1 MCYFDLMHLI
11 FSTLSSLGS
20 QSEILRVKA
29 SDDIYE
35 RIGRRFKDDKLE
47 KEKNS

>member
-1 MCYFDLMHLI
+1 MVAVTKKELGE
-11 FSTLSSLGS
+11 SRAENLS
-20 QSEILRVKA
+20 IK
-29 SDDIYE
+29 E